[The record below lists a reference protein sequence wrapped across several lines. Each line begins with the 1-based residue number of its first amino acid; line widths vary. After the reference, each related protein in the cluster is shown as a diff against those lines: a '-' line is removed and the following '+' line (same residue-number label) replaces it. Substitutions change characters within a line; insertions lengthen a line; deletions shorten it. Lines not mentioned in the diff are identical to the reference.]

1 MFKVSLF
8 RRQTGILVGIFFSL
22 KTRPQLTVQE
32 VNKNAKT
39 YLAQAGKVID
49 IKRVEI
55 RRNSEWYD
63 KMKPNDFIRL
73 FSKITLARILE
84 RDDFQKRMKNNI
96 NIYPHEIIYPILQ
109 GYDSIVV
116 ESDVE
121 IGGTDQKFNML
132 IGRRLQ
138 EKEGMEPQDIIT
150 VPLLVGLDGKN
161 KMSKSLGNYV
171 GITEPAFQQYGKIM
185 SIPDNLILDYFK
197 LLTDVPLKEIAK
209 MERDLKSKRVNPKEL
224 KSSLA
229 KEIVTFYH
237 GKEQAE
243 MAEKEFERVF
253 KEKEVIGHGVSYCPI
268 CDAPF
273 FQDKTVAIIGGGN
286 AGFEAALDLSK
297 YAKKIYILEISSK
310 VIADEITQEQVRKTG
325 KVEVILNAKV
335 KEILSKKENRSL
347 WCKGL
352 IYKDLSSK
360 KEKELKTDGVFIM
373 IGEIPATDFAR
384 GLVEFNEKDEIVV
397 DLKTCQ
403 TKTRGLFACGDVTNI
418 LYHQIVIAAGE
429 GAKAALS
436 AYNYLKETSEPL

>member
-1 MFKVSLF
+1 MLVKTNPKKIKELLTRGVEEVIDKKHLEKRLLKGQRLRIKFGVDPSKPDIHLGHTVPLRKLREFQQLGHKV
-8 RRQTGILVGIFFSL
+8 IFIIGDFTARIGDPSGRS

-39 YLAQAGKVID
+39 YLDQAGKVID

-63 KMKPNDFIRL
+63 KMKPDDFIRL

-116 ESDVE
+116 KSDVE

-209 MERDLKSKRVNPKEL
+209 MERDLNSKRVNPKKL

-237 GKEQAE
+237 SKEQAE
-243 MAEKEFERVF
+243 ISEREFNSVF
-253 KEKEVIGHGVSYCPI
+253 KEKKIPTKIPVFTLNKDTLNI
-268 CDAPF
+268 
-273 FQDKTVAIIGGGN
+273 
-286 AGFEAALDLSK
+286 LDLLKKTRLVSSRSEGRRLIEQKGVRIKFKDQKSK
-297 YAKKIYILEISSK
+297 IPIKNWQEEIKIKDGMI
-310 VIADEITQEQVRKTG
+310 VQVGKRK
-325 KVEVILNAKV
+325 
-335 KEILSKKENRSL
+335 
-347 WCKGL
+347 
-352 IYKDLSSK
+352 
-360 KEKELKTDGVFIM
+360 
-373 IGEIPATDFAR
+373 FAR
-384 GLVEFNEKDEIVV
+384 IRKKLV
-397 DLKTCQ
+397 
-403 TKTRGLFACGDVTNI
+403 
-418 LYHQIVIAAGE
+418 
-429 GAKAALS
+429 
-436 AYNYLKETSEPL
+436 

>member
-1 MFKVSLF
+1 MVTGSRSKKIEALLSRGVEEIIDKEHLKKRLLKGQRLRIKFGVDPSKPDIHLGHTVPLRKLREFQQLGHKV
-8 RRQTGILVGIFFSL
+8 IFIIGDFTARIGDPSGRS

-32 VNKNAKT
+32 VNKNAET

-49 IKRVEI
+49 IKRVEM

-63 KMKPNDFIRL
+63 KMKFGDFIRL

-116 ESDVE
+116 KSDVE

-138 EKEGMEPQDIIT
+138 EREGMKPQDIIT

-185 SIPDNLILDYFK
+185 SIPDDLILDYFK
-197 LLTDVPLKEIAK
+197 LLTDVSLKEIAK

-253 KEKEVIGHGVSYCPI
+253 KEKEIPTKIPVFTLNKDTLNI
-268 CDAPF
+268 
-273 FQDKTVAIIGGGN
+273 
-286 AGFEAALDLSK
+286 LDL
-297 YAKKIYILEISSK
+297 L
-310 VIADEITQEQVRKTG
+310 TKTG
-325 KVEVILNAKV
+325 LVSSRSEGRRLIEQKGVRIKPKDQKSKIPIKNWQE
-335 KEILSKKENRSL
+335 EIKIKDGMIVQVGKRKFVRIRKK
-347 WCKGL
+347 
-352 IYKDLSSK
+352 
-360 KEKELKTDGVFIM
+360 
-373 IGEIPATDFAR
+373 
-384 GLVEFNEKDEIVV
+384 LV
-397 DLKTCQ
+397 
-403 TKTRGLFACGDVTNI
+403 
-418 LYHQIVIAAGE
+418 
-429 GAKAALS
+429 
-436 AYNYLKETSEPL
+436 

>member
-1 MFKVSLF
+1 MVTGSRSKKIETLLSRGVEEIIDKEHLKKRLLKGQRLRIKFGVDPSKPDIHLGHTVPLRKLREFQQLGHKV
-8 RRQTGILVGIFFSL
+8 IFIIGDFTARIGDPSGRS

-39 YLAQAGKVID
+39 YLDQAGKVID
-49 IKRVEI
+49 IKKVEI

-63 KMKPNDFIRL
+63 KMKPDDFIRL

-171 GITEPAFQQYGKIM
+171 GITESAFQQYGKIM

-224 KSSLA
+224 KSFLA

-237 GKEQAE
+237 SKQKAE
-243 MAEKEFERVF
+243 RAEREFERIF
-253 KEKEVIGHGVSYCPI
+253 KEK
-268 CDAPF
+268 
-273 FQDKTVAIIGGGN
+273 KTPTKIPVCLLNKDTLNI
-286 AGFEAALDLSK
+286 LDL
-297 YAKKIYILEISSK
+297 L
-310 VIADEITQEQVRKTG
+310 
-325 KVEVILNAKV
+325 
-335 KEILSKKENRSL
+335 
-347 WCKGL
+347 
-352 IYKDLSSK
+352 
-360 KEKELKTDGVFIM
+360 
-373 IGEIPATDFAR
+373 
-384 GLVEFNEKDEIVV
+384 
-397 DLKTCQ
+397 
-403 TKTRGLFACGDVTNI
+403 TKTRLVSSRSEGRRLIEQKGVRIKFKDQESKIPIKNWQEEIKIKDGMI
-418 LYHQIVIAAGE
+418 LQVGKRKFVRIRKKLV
-429 GAKAALS
+429 
-436 AYNYLKETSEPL
+436 

>member
-1 MFKVSLF
+1 MLVKTNPKKIKELLTRGVEEVIDKKHLEKRLLKGQRLRIKFGVDPSKPDIHLGHTVPLRKLREFQQLGHKV
-8 RRQTGILVGIFFSL
+8 IFIIGDFTARIGDPSGRS

-39 YLAQAGKVID
+39 YLDQAGKVID

-63 KMKPNDFIRL
+63 KMKPDDFIRL

-116 ESDVE
+116 KSDVE

-209 MERDLKSKRVNPKEL
+209 MERDLNSKRVNPKKL

-237 GKEQAE
+237 GKQKAE
-243 MAEKEFERVF
+243 RAEREFNRVF
-253 KEKEVIGHGVSYCPI
+253 KEKKIPTKIPVFTLNKDNLNI
-268 CDAPF
+268 
-273 FQDKTVAIIGGGN
+273 
-286 AGFEAALDLSK
+286 LDL
-297 YAKKIYILEISSK
+297 
-310 VIADEITQEQVRKTG
+310 
-325 KVEVILNAKV
+325 
-335 KEILSKKENRSL
+335 
-347 WCKGL
+347 
-352 IYKDLSSK
+352 
-360 KEKELKTDGVFIM
+360 LK
-373 IGEIPATDFAR
+373 
-384 GLVEFNEKDEIVV
+384 
-397 DLKTCQ
+397 
-403 TKTRGLFACGDVTNI
+403 KTRLVSSRS
-418 LYHQIVIAAGE
+418 E
-429 GAKAALS
+429 GRRLIEQKGVR
-436 AYNYLKETSEPL
+436 LK